1 MVDNWPERELS
12 STYWVHVRLFYPGAD
27 VDHDL
32 RQKLAEE
39 LRLLQSSRPESRPE
53 GTAPPVEAFMR
64 GFSTGSIEAPA
75 APVPMMVV
83 VFSNNDILFE
93 RALVESIAAIQ
104 KSGMLWAF
112 SVEGHTEASERAL
125 DLIKLMMEDGDV
137 AADWVPVFA
146 RRLLRFRDMMGS
158 RRVMMGSRGHDGR

>member
-39 LRLLQSSRPESRPE
+39 LRLLQSSRPE

-83 VFSNNDILFE
+83 VFSNSDILFE
-93 RALVESIAAIQ
+93 RALVESSAAVQ

-112 SVEGHTEASERAL
+112 TVEEHTEASGQAL
-125 DLIKLMMEDGDV
+125 GLITEMIAED
-137 AADWVPVFA
+137 
-146 RRLLRFRDMMGS
+146 RMGS
-158 RRVMMGSRGHDGR
+158 IPVWRYRGGSIDGAWL